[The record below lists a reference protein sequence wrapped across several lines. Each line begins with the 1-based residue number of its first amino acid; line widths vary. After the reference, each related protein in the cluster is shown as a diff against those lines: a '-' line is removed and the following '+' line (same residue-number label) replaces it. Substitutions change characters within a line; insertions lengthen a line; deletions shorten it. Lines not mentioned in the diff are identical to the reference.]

1 MRQVPL
7 QRNPPMAQT
16 QLRPGL
22 PAAAGLSASRLEGAC
37 AALAAAVEAGQ
48 CTAASIVVAR

>member
-1 MRQVPL
+1 MA
-7 QRNPPMAQT
+7 MAQT

-37 AALAAAVEAGQ
+37 AALAAAVDAGQ